1 MIQGLVTIAFCLFLF
16 LVLREVMLWYWKV
29 NNVIQNQEKIIKLLE
44 EQQAYRL
51 DRSKAED
58 KHHNYM
64 ENNLFAIK
72 SVLTKPDSL

>member
-44 EQQAYRL
+44 EQHAYNKERA
-51 DRSKAED
+51 KVED
-58 KHHNYM
+58 KHRNYM
-64 ENNLFAIK
+64 ENNLYLIK
-72 SVLTKPDSL
+72 EHLTNPE